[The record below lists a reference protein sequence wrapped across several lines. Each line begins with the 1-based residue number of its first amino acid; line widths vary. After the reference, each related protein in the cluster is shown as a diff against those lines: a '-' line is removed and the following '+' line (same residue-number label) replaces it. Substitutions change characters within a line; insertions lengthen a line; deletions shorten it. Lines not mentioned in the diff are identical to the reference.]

1 MNDPFVH
8 EQSVIWAKSLT
19 DAKLNTAQIVDRM
32 YMKAFAR
39 VPSEKELGAA
49 LEFLGE
55 DKVDV
60 QKLTDFAHVIFNT
73 KEFIFL
79 R

>member
-1 MNDPFVH
+1 V
-8 EQSVIWAKSLT
+8 E
-19 DAKLNTAQIVDRM
+19 RM

-55 DKVDV
+55 NKVDV